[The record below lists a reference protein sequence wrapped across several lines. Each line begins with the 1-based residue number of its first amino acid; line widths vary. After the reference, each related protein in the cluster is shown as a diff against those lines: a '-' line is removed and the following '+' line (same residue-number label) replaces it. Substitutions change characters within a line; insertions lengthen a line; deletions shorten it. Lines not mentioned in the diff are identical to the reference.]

1 MPAEPDAIVYAD
13 ARVWTGDPAHP
24 HAGAL
29 RVASGRVTH
38 VLDADDPAL
47 PGRRVHL
54 GGATVLPGLVDAH
67 LHLRGVG
74 LAGRELDLK
83 DAGSAD
89 DVVARV
95 RAAAAGSAPGA
106 WIRGRGW
113 DHHRW
118 PGGAWP
124 AGGLDDLD
132 HPVWLVRVDGHAVW
146 ANARALDLA
155 GIDARTPDPPGGEL
169 VRDGDGRPTG
179 ILVDNAI
186 ALAESRLPAP
196 TAKEVRTDVLCG
208 IGACLGSGLTGVHA
222 MAVDRAELEAL
233 RALEAEG
240 TLDLRVTCYVD
251 GRDTDLVDEVLSR
264 PPAPAEGLLRV
275 AGVKVYADGAL
286 GSRGAALEADYAD
299 RPGHRGLLLVEP
311 GALAAFTR
319 RVSDA
324 GWQLALHAI
333 GDRGNRV
340 VLDAI
345 AAAGDGGARRH
356 RVEHAQILGPDA
368 PARMKALGA
377 VASLQPTHCTS
388 DMGWVEAALGP
399 DRLAGAYAWKTV
411 LDAGVPLALG
421 SDAPVESED
430 PWTGIHAAVTRQD
443 ARGEPPGGFRPG
455 ERLTV
460 AEAIRG
466 YTAGAAFAAHDGG
479 RLGVLAPGRL
489 ADLTVADADPFAVA
503 PGDLCRV
510 RTLRTVVAG
519 RTVFEAGA

>member
-1 MPAEPDAIVYAD
+1 M
-13 ARVWTGDPAHP
+13 
-24 HAGAL
+24 
-29 RVASGRVTH
+29 
-38 VLDADDPAL
+38 
-47 PGRRVHL
+47 
-54 GGATVLPGLVDAH
+54 
-67 LHLRGVG
+67 
-74 LAGRELDLK
+74 
-83 DAGSAD
+83 
-89 DVVARV
+89 
-95 RAAAAGSAPGA
+95 
-106 WIRGRGW
+106 
-113 DHHRW
+113 
-118 PGGAWP
+118 
-124 AGGLDDLD
+124 
-132 HPVWLVRVDGHAVW
+132 
-146 ANARALDLA
+146 
-155 GIDARTPDPPGGEL
+155 
-169 VRDGDGRPTG
+169 
-179 ILVDNAI
+179 DNAI

-466 YTAGAAFAAHDGG
+466 YTAGAAFAAHDEG
-479 RLGVLAPGRL
+479 RLGVLAPGRI